1 MGVDT
6 MAVDTTED
14 TTDTHTAM
22 DMDTTVERDL
32 LMLNQK
38 LKLPLIQVPGTDMVV
53 TMATH
58 TDMVDT
64 MDMAVDTTMDKSENC
79 TFYCNIIAN
88 YPTLPYLHLQT
99 VFSNIPEQRFD
110 STVQIVTNKSR
121 I

>member
-1 MGVDT
+1 MDVVT
-6 MAVDTTED
+6 MVV
-14 TTDTHTAM
+14 TTDILTHT
-22 DMDTTVERDL
+22 DTDTTVEREL

-64 MDMAVDTTMDKSENC
+64 GEVTHTDMVDTMDTAVDTTMDKSENC

-110 STVQIVTNKSR
+110 STVQI
-121 I
+121 

>member
-64 MDMAVDTTMDKSENC
+64 GEVTHTDMVDTMDTAVDTTMDKSENYTC
-79 TFYCNIIAN
+79 CWFLTGMPGWSLRDCPA
-88 YPTLPYLHLQT
+88 H
-99 VFSNIPEQRFD
+99 
-110 STVQIVTNKSR
+110 
-121 I
+121 